1 MRPPK
6 LRAAACQASGCSV
19 RCGSAATSTLKS
31 ASSAGG
37 AAPLLGI
44 ATRKWFNRYGF
55 KDCHAVVMM

>member
-1 MRPPK
+1 
-6 LRAAACQASGCSV
+6 V
-19 RCGSAATSTLKS
+19 